1 MSENYIPKIK
11 KPEDCLKYFCLWKVN
26 LGLGR
31 GGGTCYLFVY
41 QNQTCPIAF
50 QNFPTLWA
58 EYSSLFFLKIKGWK
72 QSFMVT
78 LLTRAEPRT
87 LLDLLLLLLLCA
99 QVIRGRAW
107 LSEFLQTGVT
117 LHSTVEGHSE
127 LTGISAETQL
137 PSDLALWQTAA
148 RPLQGV

>member
-1 MSENYIPKIK
+1 
-11 KPEDCLKYFCLWKVN
+11 
-26 LGLGR
+26 
-31 GGGTCYLFVY
+31 
-41 QNQTCPIAF
+41 
-50 QNFPTLWA
+50 
-58 EYSSLFFLKIKGWK
+58 
-72 QSFMVT
+72 MVT

-137 PSDLALWQTAA
+137 PSDLAL
-148 RPLQGV
+148 